1 MMHAMETGWT
11 AKHGTPSEKD
21 AAIEKLNA
29 LRTSEN
35 LSFDTLR
42 AFFAQ
47 MSGVHRESALSGKN
61 EQNGDFAG
69 AAVGGGSH
77 EFTAPGLARHNELHP
92 DHRKNYDLLKG
103 QQIME
108 PISASIDCR
117 VCNGT
122 HAPGNCK
129 QKQRRDRASSRG
141 RVPFSGHASAVDRAS
156 GIQDVNRY
164 ASLQRTIENELAER
178 HD

>member
-1 MMHAMETGWT
+1 MEAYELVTNLKFSSSHGLLVQCFATLSKLKFEGYRQLYNDFTPHAERLLSIDQTMGLRVTVAFLMHAMETGWT

-21 AAIEKLNA
+21 AAIEKLDA

-69 AAVGGGSH
+69 AAVGGGKGGKEFRHGRSH
-77 EFTAPGLARHNELHP
+77 SRNRRTCRG
-92 DHRKNYDLLKG
+92 G
-103 QQIME
+103 
-108 PISASIDCR
+108 SAESSSGWTC
-117 VCNGT
+117 T
-122 HAPGNCK
+122 S
-129 QKQRRDRASSRG
+129 RRRS
-141 RVPFSGHASAVDRAS
+141 
-156 GIQDVNRY
+156 
-164 ASLQRTIENELAER
+164 
-178 HD
+178 